1 MLKIKLSDQIVL
13 KHSGGSML
21 SKSLKG
27 GLNYPMFH
35 RMSKGNWNDRTLEAL
50 AKFLYANGYS
60 AEGLRDARFSE
71 IFVVTEETDGAK

>member
-1 MLKIKLSDQIVL
+1 MLKIKLSDNIVL
-13 KHSGGSML
+13 DDGQSML

-27 GLNYPMFH
+27 GLNYPLFH

-50 AKFLYANGYS
+50 AKFLYANGFS
-60 AEGLRDARFSE
+60 AEGLRDAKFSE